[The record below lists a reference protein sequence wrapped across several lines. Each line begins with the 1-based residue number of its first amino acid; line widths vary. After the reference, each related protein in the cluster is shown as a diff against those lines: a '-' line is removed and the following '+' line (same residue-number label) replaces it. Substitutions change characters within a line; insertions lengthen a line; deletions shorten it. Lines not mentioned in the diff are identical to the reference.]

1 MRLQKF
7 MASAGVASR
16 RRCEELIAAGLVTV
30 NGRPVTAPGT
40 KVDPLADEVRV
51 AGRKIELPQEKLYY
65 ALHKPRG
72 YVTTMHDERGRR
84 SVAGLVAGIKGRVF
98 PVGRLDCDSEGL
110 LLVTNDGELAHAL
123 THPRHRV
130 PKTYVV
136 RVAGIPAP
144 QELKELARGVVL
156 EDGPTA
162 PARVRLLSTRGS
174 TSTLEITIHE
184 GRNRQ
189 VRRMCQH
196 IGYPVLRLV
205 RTAIGNLSLGSLK
218 PGKYR
223 RLTAG
228 EVRDLRKLAGLP
240 PVCRHGKH
248 NEPVPV

>member
-30 NGRPVTAPGT
+30 NGRVVTGLGT
-40 KVDPLADEVRV
+40 KVDPLADEVCV
-51 AGRKIELPQEKLYY
+51 SGRKIELPQEKCYY

-72 YVTTMHDERGRR
+72 YVTTMRDERGRR
-84 SVAGLVAGIKGRVF
+84 SVADLLAGIKGRVF
-98 PVGRLDCDSEGL
+98 PVGRLDYDSEGL
-110 LLVTNDGELAHAL
+110 LIVTDDGELAHAL

-130 PKTYVV
+130 PKTYLAWVD
-136 RVAGIPAP
+136 GIPEP
-144 QELKELARGVVL
+144 QKLKELARGVVL

-162 PARVRLLSTRGS
+162 PARVRLLGRRGR
-174 TSTLEITIHE
+174 TGILEITIHE

-189 VRRMCQH
+189 VRRMCEH

-218 PGKYR
+218 PGQYR
-223 RLTAG
+223 RLTAA
-228 EVRDLRKLAGLP
+228 EVRDLKKLAGF
-240 PVCRHGKH
+240 
-248 NEPVPV
+248 